1 MNNPS
6 RPWLNI
12 LAFELLHINNPLKLT
27 YNDMVKGVLDKLKLL
42 NPLLLIFNNR
52 QQPGEIYEQYCINI
66 LLHEKLL
73 YPVAIPF

>member
-1 MNNPS
+1 MRYPS

-12 LAFELLHINNPLKLT
+12 LAFELLHVANLLKLT
-27 YNDMVKGVLDKLKLL
+27 YNDKVKGMLDKLKLL

-73 YPVAIPF
+73 FPVAILF